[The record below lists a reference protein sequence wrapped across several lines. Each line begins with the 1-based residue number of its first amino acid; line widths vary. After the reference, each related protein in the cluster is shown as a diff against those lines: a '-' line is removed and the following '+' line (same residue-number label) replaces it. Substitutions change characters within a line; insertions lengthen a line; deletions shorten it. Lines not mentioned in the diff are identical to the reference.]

1 MMPTAR
7 YEKALQLALR
17 RMGVQGV
24 VHVDGVKAVSTLF
37 DLCEEGRFGEQGV
50 AQVRDVYRLVNTI
63 EDLERQAGIQHVRVR
78 STAKGKEKEALA
90 RLEALG
96 YEVRIYPDIGPR
108 DGEVSWIAVAFY
120 EGHGV
125 AYGFGDTREDA
136 LRDLVGEV
144 GA

>member
-1 MMPTAR
+1 MKELQR
-7 YEKALQLALR
+7 YERALQIALDR
-17 RMGVQGV
+17 LGAIAYAGQ
-24 VHVDGVKAVSTLF
+24 TQL
-37 DLCEEGRFGEQGV
+37 Q
-50 AQVRDVYRLVNTI
+50 DVYRLVNTI

-78 STAKGKEKEALA
+78 STAKGKEEESLA

-108 DGEVSWIAVAFY
+108 DGEVGWIAVAFY
-120 EGHGV
+120 EGHVV
-125 AYGFGDTREDA
+125 AYGFGDTQEDA

>member
-78 STAKGKEKEALA
+78 AKTQQEALA

-96 YEVRIYPDIGPR
+96 YEVQVYPEVGPR
-108 DGEVSWIAVAFY
+108 DAEVSWIAMAFFQGRLVA
-120 EGHGV
+120 H
-125 AYGFGDTREDA
+125 AYGDTREEA
-136 LRDLVGEV
+136 LRGLAGEV

>member
-1 MMPTAR
+1 MKERQR
-7 YEKALQLALR
+7 YERALR
-17 RMGVQGV
+17 IALDRLG
-24 VHVDGVKAVSTLF
+24 AIAF
-37 DLCEEGRFGEQGV
+37 AGETELQ
-50 AQVRDVYRLVNTI
+50 DVYRLVNTI

-78 STAKGKEKEALA
+78 STAKGKEEEALA

-108 DGEVSWIAVAFY
+108 DGEVGWIAVAFY